1 MLITGILKA
10 KGDLVFTISPQSS
23 VSSAAGQLHERRVG
37 ALVVHGERDGVAGIF
52 SERDVVRALV
62 HGGPAALE
70 RPVSD
75 FMSRDVIYAD
85 PKETVDSLLARMTDR
100 RIRHLPV
107 CEKGRLV
114 GILSIGDLVK
124 AKIAETVEEAQSL
137 KAYIAAG

>member
-10 KGDLVFTISPQSS
+10 KGDLVFTISPDAT
-23 VSSAAGQLHERRVG
+23 VASASAQLNERRVG

-62 HGGPAALE
+62 QGGPSVLDQ
-70 RPVSD
+70 PVSQ

-85 PKETVDSLLARMTDR
+85 PKETVDSLLSRMTDR
-100 RIRHLPV
+100 RVRHLPV
-107 CEKGRLV
+107 CDKGRLV

-124 AKIAETVEEAQSL
+124 AKIAATVEEAQSL